1 MKGRN
6 VSVSDLS
13 PRAQRQAAEQLRR
26 GRESQIN
33 EAFARQIKEHGPDSL
48 LPADKPKRAK
58 YGNRRT
64 TYKNVYGVERTY
76 DSKKEA
82 EHAAYLDRAKRAGLI
97 EWYIPQ
103 VRIPLPGGVA
113 YVADFMVKW
122 PRSGIQWI
130 DVKGRD
136 TPMSA
141 AKRKIV
147 KAIYGIEVELA

>member
-1 MKGRN
+1 MRVGCPSRRRNPRRLHGVNDPASAPRSLLFWPHKIWRAKAPAIHKKRNAVGDLPAMKGRN

-76 DSKKEA
+76 DSK
-82 EHAAYLDRAKRAGLI
+82 
-97 EWYIPQ
+97 
-103 VRIPLPGGVA
+103 
-113 YVADFMVKW
+113 
-122 PRSGIQWI
+122 
-130 DVKGRD
+130 
-136 TPMSA
+136 
-141 AKRKIV
+141 
-147 KAIYGIEVELA
+147 